1 MRADRLVSVLL
12 VLQRRGQVTVAEI
25 AKELEISP
33 RTARRDLE
41 ALGMAGLPVYSVPG
55 RGGGWRLLGEG
66 RTDLSGLSSAEA
78 VALFAR
84 LGMVGGTPQPEM
96 AGALRKLSRALP
108 ATFRETAERA
118 ASSIRT
124 TEAPRGGPAPELDAP
139 VDERMLSLVRDSV
152 VRARRAEMVYTAREG
167 ALSTRLVEPLGLVA
181 RGARWYLIATT
192 DRGQRTF
199 RLDRIEGYRMLDE
212 PATRPADFDL
222 DAVGPRSP
230 RGWTTCAGRFGPQC
244 GWRLGHCP
252 ASRPSWASDCWW
264 RTPRVRRRW
273 AVSFVGGVSPSWR
286 RNWPDSIRGCG
297 FWGLPNCASPSP
309 ISGTL
314 SSRSTVWKKA
324 SGQRDRGRVPRSNP
338 IPATTIKSP
347 TATKGHG
354 DHISVQL
361 TVIGVVSQCSPGPKR
376 FSQAMCSGT
385 TPTPLSIQKAA
396 GPRNLGT
403 RTPIKVHRAARGSR

>member
-222 DAVGPRSP
+222 DAVWAEIAARMDDL
-230 RGWTTCAGRFGPQC
+230 RWQVRATVRVAAGS
-244 GWRLGHCP
+244 L
-252 ASRPSWASDCWW
+252 
-264 RTPRVRRRW
+264 PRVQALLGERLLV
-273 AVSFVGGVSPSWR
+273 ADSTGSEAVGGV
-286 RNWPDSIRGCG
+286 IRGWSIAELAAQLAGLHPWVRVLGPPELRQSLADLGHALLQEHRLEEG
-297 FWGLPNCASPSP
+297 FGS
-309 ISGTL
+309 
-314 SSRSTVWKKA
+314 
-324 SGQRDRGRVPRSNP
+324 
-338 IPATTIKSP
+338 
-347 TATKGHG
+347 
-354 DHISVQL
+354 
-361 TVIGVVSQCSPGPKR
+361 
-376 FSQAMCSGT
+376 
-385 TPTPLSIQKAA
+385 A
-396 GPRNLGT
+396 GP
-403 RTPIKVHRAARGSR
+403 GSRPEVQSDPRDHHQESDRDKGPR